1 MMAAEEGQL
10 TSSGLDGKST
20 APAEQRTS
28 RGDER
33 ALDEFKPVAYN
44 YSFFHLIFSLA
55 SLYVAMLL
63 TDWGTNDNVDVAI
76 GTHFHADALGKE

>member
-1 MMAAEEGQL
+1 MASEEGHL

-20 APAEQRTS
+20 APAEQRAT
-28 RGDER
+28 RGGDR
-33 ALDEFKPVAYN
+33 ALDEFTPVAYN

-63 TDWGTNDNVDVAI
+63 TNWGTNDDANVAI
-76 GTHFHADALGKE
+76 GTSFPSEVLWRE